1 MLTAS
6 KCCHRNYDGFVF
18 TGEVGKS
25 LCLKLVG
32 LSCSKLFAFLK
43 MDVDM

>member
-1 MLTAS
+1 MAL
-6 KCCHRNYDGFVF
+6 FF
-18 TGEVGKS
+18 TGEEKS